1 MDLKRWENFNKSRQ
15 LLTIAAEFTRAK
27 NWQDKDQEKF
37 LSALGRALELIDLTF
52 QDPKWK
58 KDFYMLLK
66 LREET
71 AKFYALKR
79 TDNIS
84 ILYNIL

>member
-1 MDLKRWENFNKSRQ
+1 MELKRWENFNKRQ
-15 LLTIAAEFTRAK
+15 QFLIIATEFTRAK

-37 LSALGRALELIDLTF
+37 LLAIERALELIDLTF
-52 QDPKWK
+52 QDPEWK

-66 LREET
+66 LREEV

-79 TDNIS
+79 TDDIS
-84 ILYNIL
+84 ILCNIL